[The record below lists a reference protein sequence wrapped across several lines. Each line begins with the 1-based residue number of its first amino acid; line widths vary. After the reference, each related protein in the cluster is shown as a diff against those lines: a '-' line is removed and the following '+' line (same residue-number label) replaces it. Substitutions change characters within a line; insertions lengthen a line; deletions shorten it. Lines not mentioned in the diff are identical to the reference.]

1 MKLTLLYF
9 ASLRERLECPIERV
23 EMPESVGTVAGVV
36 AQLRSR
42 GGPWDEA
49 FGSGRTWRIS
59 VNQRMGALDSP
70 VAEGDE
76 IAFFP
81 PVTGG

>member
-9 ASLRERLECPIERV
+9 AKLRERLDCPMERADL
-23 EMPESVGTVAGVV
+23 PDTTGNVADVV
-36 AQLRSR
+36 AHLRGR
-42 GGPWDEA
+42 GGAWDEA
-49 FGSGRTWRIS
+49 FSAGRSWRIS
-59 VNQRMGALDSP
+59 VNQRMGTPDSP

>member
-9 ASLRERLECPIERV
+9 ASLRERLECPMERV
-23 EMPESVGTVAGVV
+23 DFPDSTANVAAIV
-36 AQLRSR
+36 AQLRDR
-42 GGPWDEA
+42 GGIWDEVFA
-49 FGSGRTWRIS
+49 SGRAWRIS
-59 VNQRMGALDSP
+59 VNQRMGTLESP
-70 VAEGDE
+70 VGEGDE

>member
-9 ASLRERLECPIERV
+9 ASLRERLECPMERA
-23 EMPESVGTVAGVV
+23 EAPDDLGSVAGVV
-36 AQLRSR
+36 SWLRAR
-42 GGPWDEA
+42 GGKWEAA
-49 FGSGRTWRIS
+49 FGAGRSWRIS
-59 VNQRMGALDSP
+59 VNQRMGRLDSP
-70 VAEGDE
+70 VADGDE

>member
-9 ASLRERLECPIERV
+9 ASLRERLECPMERV
-23 EMPESVGTVAGVV
+23 DLPEPAGNVAGVV
-36 AQLRSR
+36 AWLRSR
-42 GGPWDEA
+42 GGAWNEA
-49 FGSGRTWRIS
+49 FAPGRSWRIS
-59 VNQRMGALDSP
+59 VNQRMGTLDSA
-70 VAEGDE
+70 VGEGDE

>member
-9 ASLRERLECPIERV
+9 ASLRERLECPMERV
-23 EMPESVGTVAGVV
+23 EMPVPTGDVAGVV

-42 GGPWDEA
+42 GGVWDEA
-49 FGSGRTWRIS
+49 FAPGRSWRIS
-59 VNQRMGALDSP
+59 VNQRMATLESP

>member
-9 ASLRERLECPIERV
+9 ASLRERLECPMERV
-23 EMPESVGTVAGVV
+23 EMPDTTGNVAGIV

-42 GGPWDEA
+42 GGAWDEA
-49 FGSGRTWRIS
+49 FAPGRAWRIS
-59 VNQRMGALDSP
+59 VNQRMGTLESP
-70 VAEGDE
+70 VVEGDE

>member
-9 ASLRERLECPIERV
+9 ASLRERLECPMERV
-23 EMPESVGTVAGVV
+23 EMTVPTGTVAGVV
-36 AQLRSR
+36 AELRSR
-42 GGPWDEA
+42 GGIWDEA
-49 FGSGRTWRIS
+49 FGPGRAWRIS
-59 VNQRMGALDSP
+59 VNQRMGTLDSP

>member
-9 ASLRERLECPIERV
+9 ARLRERLECPMERV
-23 EMPESVGTVAGVV
+23 EMPDSTGTVAGVV

-42 GGPWDEA
+42 GGAWDEA
-49 FGSGRTWRIS
+49 FGSGRSWRIS
-59 VNQRMGALDSP
+59 VNQRMGTLDSP
-70 VAEGDE
+70 VADGDE

>member
-1 MKLTLLYF
+1 MKLTVLYF
-9 ASLRERLECPIERV
+9 ASLRERLDCPMERGDF
-23 EMPESVGTVAGVV
+23 PDRTATVAALVD
-36 AQLRSR
+36 QLRAR
-42 GGPWDEA
+42 GGVWADSFAPGKA
-49 FGSGRTWRIS
+49 WRIS
-59 VNQRMGALDSP
+59 VNQRMGTLDTP

>member
-9 ASLRERLECPIERV
+9 ASLRERLESPMERV
-23 EMPESVGTVAGVV
+23 EMTLPTGDVASVVT
-36 AQLRSR
+36 QLRSR
-42 GGPWDEA
+42 GGIWDEA
-49 FGSGRTWRIS
+49 FAPGRAWRIS
-59 VNQRMGALDSP
+59 VNQRMATLESS

>member
-9 ASLRERLECPIERV
+9 ASLRERLECPMERV
-23 EMPESVGTVAGVV
+23 EMPDTTGNVAGIV
-36 AQLRSR
+36 AELRRR
-42 GGPWDEA
+42 GGAWDEA
-49 FGSGRTWRIS
+49 FGAGRGWRIS

>member
-9 ASLRERLECPIERV
+9 ASLRERLECPMERV
-23 EMPESVGTVAGVV
+23 EMSVPTGDVAGIV

-42 GGPWDEA
+42 GGIWNEA
-49 FGSGRTWRIS
+49 FAPGRAWRIS
-59 VNQRMGALDSP
+59 VNQRMATLESS
-70 VAEGDE
+70 VVEGDE

>member
-9 ASLRERLECPIERV
+9 ASLRERLECPMERV
-23 EMPESVGTVAGVV
+23 EMTVPTENVAGIV
-36 AQLRSR
+36 AQLRRR
-42 GGPWDEA
+42 GGIWDEA
-49 FGSGRTWRIS
+49 FAPGRAWRIS
-59 VNQRMGALDSP
+59 VNQRMGTLDSP

>member
-1 MKLTLLYF
+1 VIRVLYF
-9 ASLRERLECPIERV
+9 ASLRERLECPMERV
-23 EMPESVGTVAGVV
+23 DMPEATGNVAAVV

-42 GGPWDEA
+42 GGAWNEA
-49 FGSGRTWRIS
+49 FAPGRSWRIS
-59 VNQRMGALDSP
+59 VNQRMGTLESP
-70 VAEGDE
+70 VGEGDE